1 MEAPQM
7 DTNQFSLQ
15 QVVAIVF
22 IIGFAIQQA
31 LQILDPLVMAG
42 ISKYKNSRPSKD
54 LPGGMS
60 DADFKK
66 ALMALLSFALGM
78 IATALSGV
86 RLIYYVKPQWGGAAD
101 FLVTSLVMGT
111 GTEAVNTVLKFMG
124 YVKDAQKPDVEI
136 SIVPN
141 TVTVAKG
148 QTFQFRAEVKHSANK
163 LVEWKVLH

>member
-1 MEAPQM
+1 
-7 DTNQFSLQ
+7 
-15 QVVAIVF
+15 
-22 IIGFAIQQA
+22 
-31 LQILDPLVMAG
+31 
-42 ISKYKNSRPSKD
+42 
-54 LPGGMS
+54 MS

-66 ALMALLSFALGM
+66 AVMALLSFALGM

-86 RLIYYVKPQWGGAAD
+86 RLIYYVRPQWGGAAD

-163 LVEWKVLH
+163 LVEWKVLHGNGGTIDSSGLYTAPGNGGTFQVMAISKADPTKQAVATVTVPT